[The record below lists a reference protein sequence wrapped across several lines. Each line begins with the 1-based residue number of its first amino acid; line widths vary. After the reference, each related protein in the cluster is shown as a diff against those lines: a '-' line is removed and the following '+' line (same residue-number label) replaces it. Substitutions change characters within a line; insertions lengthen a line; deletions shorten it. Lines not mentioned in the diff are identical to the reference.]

1 MTTSPEFSLILVLW
15 LNMEQ
20 PTQEEEN
27 EHEKRNAVE
36 GAVSAHTH
44 QRLLRSPG
52 IDSLELIPPSYV
64 ACAGILGSAGPVH
77 RLFPKFQH

>member
-36 GAVSAHTH
+36 GAVPAHTH
-44 QRLLRSPG
+44 QRRYFYTFTESRNRFLG
-52 IDSLELIPPSYV
+52 IDSAKL
-64 ACAGILGSAGPVH
+64 
-77 RLFPKFQH
+77 

>member
-1 MTTSPEFSLILVLW
+1 MTTSPEFSFILVLW

-36 GAVSAHTH
+36 GAVPAHTH
-44 QRLLRSPG
+44 QRR
-52 IDSLELIPPSYV
+52 Y
-64 ACAGILGSAGPVH
+64 
-77 RLFPKFQH
+77 F